1 MGKVA
6 GWERLLLDELARWQA
21 VPFIW
26 GESDCLSMCRAAER
40 AVTGQSRFADLPP
53 YGSEF
58 GALLGLKR
66 LGHSSVEELVS
77 ARLPGISVLA
87 AGRGDWVMQDTDGLT
102 PGAFGVVVGRN
113 AAFLSESGLIYLPA
127 QSVRLAW
134 SIS

>member
-1 MGKVA
+1 MGKIA
-6 GWERLLLDELARWQA
+6 GWERLLLDELACWQG
-21 VPFIW
+21 VQFIW
-26 GESDCLSMCRAAER
+26 GRTDCLSMCIACER
-40 AVTGQSRFADLPP
+40 AVTGESRFAGLPH
-53 YGSEF
+53 YSSEF

-66 LGHSSVEELVS
+66 LGHSSVEDLVS
-77 ARLPGISVLA
+77 ATLPGISVLA
-87 AGRGDWVMQDTDGLT
+87 AGRGDWVMRDTDALA

>member
-6 GWERLLLDELARWQA
+6 GWEVRLARELERWRGVA
-21 VPFIW
+21 FVW
-26 GESDCLSMCRAAER
+26 GQTDCLSMCRAAER
-40 AVTGQSRFADLPP
+40 AVTGRSSFSDLPG
-53 YGSEF
+53 YDSEF